1 MRNFTLGVVV
11 SLFGLC
17 VVGCNNAD
25 PDLTLCEG
33 GACEKQEQCEIECEG
48 VCGSPDFLSFDCVE
62 DACQCE
68 CFFGC
73 Q

>member
-1 MRNFTLGVVV
+1 MKRFTPWVFVLVSVLSLGC
-11 SLFGLC
+11 SED
-17 VVGCNNAD
+17 D
-25 PDLTLCEG
+25 PELTVCEG
-33 GACEKQEQCEIECEG
+33 GPCERQEDCEAECEG
-48 VCGSPDFLSFDCVE
+48 VCGSPDFLSFQCIE